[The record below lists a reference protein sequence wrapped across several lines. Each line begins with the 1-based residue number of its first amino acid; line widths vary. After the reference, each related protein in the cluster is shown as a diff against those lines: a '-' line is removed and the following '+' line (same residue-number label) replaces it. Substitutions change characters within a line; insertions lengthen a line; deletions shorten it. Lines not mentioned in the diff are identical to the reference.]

1 MLVNFPTATAN
12 TEVVMKPEF
21 DDRGLSNYFS
31 GADDKY
37 RRGSIKAQNA
47 AQKAKLMQL
56 AEQEEAE
63 ERRLAE
69 EEAAK
74 KASAEAARLGPNW
87 CDVEVKTSRDLE
99 RDIFGLVGNTKI
111 NTNGT
116 LTEARLSLCTEAQFI
131 KPPYRFLFVTRS
143 GELVSTNKEPGI
155 IVKDL
160 FKKGI
165 VKIHM
170 LRGKEVCTCGKVFA
184 FKCEDGRG
192 YCSEECRDAEAA
204 AHGSKGSAPKKI
216 DGKKKRN
223 SLMGSLSEE

>member
-1 MLVNFPTATAN
+1 
-12 TEVVMKPEF
+12 MKPEF

-99 RDIFGLVGNTKI
+99 GDIFGLVGNAKI
-111 NTNGT
+111 NMNGT

-143 GELVSTNKEPGI
+143 GDLVSTNKEPGI
-155 IVKDL
+155 IVNDL

-170 LRGKEVCTCGKVFA
+170 LRGKEGYSTFCTCGKVFA

-192 YCSEECRDAEAA
+192 YCSEECRDDEAVV
-204 AHGSKGSAPKKI
+204 HGKGSVPKKI
-216 DGKKKRN
+216 DGKRKRN
-223 SLMGSLSEE
+223 SLLGSLSEE